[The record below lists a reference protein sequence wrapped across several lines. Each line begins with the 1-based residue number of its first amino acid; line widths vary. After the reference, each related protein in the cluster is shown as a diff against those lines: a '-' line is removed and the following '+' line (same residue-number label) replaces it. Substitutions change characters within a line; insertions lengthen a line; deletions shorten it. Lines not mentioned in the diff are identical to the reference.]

1 MVSFDYYLWQTI
13 LFAMVVVHEL
23 IDCILVHFVF
33 LHFFEPYSK
42 YIELFHISP
51 FMFVGMQPQVP
62 ALMVFFCFVEGG
74 MQAVW
79 WASISLFWAEVFG
92 VVSFYT

>member
-1 MVSFDYYLWQTI
+1 
-13 LFAMVVVHEL
+13 
-23 IDCILVHFVF
+23 
-33 LHFFEPYSK
+33 
-42 YIELFHISP
+42 
-51 FMFVGMQPQVP
+51 MFVGMQPQVP

-79 WASISLFWAEVFG
+79 WASISLFWAEVIG